1 MVLQLALVF
10 FCQQY
15 PQIYSNSRKCE
26 GDEIGRMCRRLQR
39 SESGIQNFGQKISRE
54 GITWGNYA

>member
-10 FCQQY
+10 FLQQY
-15 PQIYSNSRKCE
+15 PQIYSNSRKCK
-26 GDEIGRMCRRLQR
+26 GDEIGR